1 MTWSVV
7 CLRAMVLCVSS
18 CVHCRT
24 RILTKSLDYF
34 SGTQPVHWVEAEE
47 LRRELEDMIGD
58 EYRII
63 LTRSYR

>member
-1 MTWSVV
+1 
-7 CLRAMVLCVSS
+7 MVPEDIAKRLVGWNQRFIEKYDEVGGWKEPTLSA
-18 CVHCRT
+18 
-24 RILTKSLDYF
+24 
-34 SGTQPVHWVEAEE
+34 VHWVEAEE